1 MFTIVKNYKNRL
13 VDAHRKK
20 YEIWSSA
27 FYVDGCVS
35 VSIKMYESSSAITHF
50 FHAFDN
56 NNYEKE
62 RQRYPFRWPPTQ
74 NRKKSTFRSKHKG

>member
-1 MFTIVKNYKNRL
+1 MLTE
-13 VDAHRKK
+13 KK

-74 NRKKSTFRSKHKG
+74 NRKKSTFRSKHKV